1 MAIFIRLTNEEE
13 IKLNELKKNTGLS
26 TTALV
31 KKRLFDNDESHIVN
45 KNILPELGRIST
57 SVNLVRYAV
66 ENEDWTAVIE
76 QTKVIEKGVN
86 DIWRSL

>member
-13 IKLNELKKNTGLS
+13 MKLNELKKDTGLS
-26 TTALV
+26 ITALV
-31 KKRLFDNDESHIVN
+31 KKRLFSNNDRRMIS

-57 SVNLVRYAV
+57 SVNLLKNAV
-66 ENEDWTAVIE
+66 QNRDFALVIE
-76 QTKVIEKGVN
+76 QTKVIEKEVN